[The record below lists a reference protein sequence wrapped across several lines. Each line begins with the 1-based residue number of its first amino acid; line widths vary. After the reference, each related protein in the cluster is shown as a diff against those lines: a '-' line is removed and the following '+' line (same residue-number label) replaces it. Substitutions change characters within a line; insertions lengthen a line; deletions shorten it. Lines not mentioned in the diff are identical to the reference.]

1 MIGQFSFVD
10 SLGIPHTAALNWGLK
25 WVSSERDLR
34 DLLND
39 QFRGQPGDSGP
50 EAGDIPGLE
59 LLHRAA
65 IAFKATNV
73 LILAQ
78 AVQQPTGTIN

>member
-1 MIGQFSFVD
+1 MIGQFTFID
-10 SLGIPHTAALNWGLK
+10 GAGIPHTAALDYGLK
-25 WVSSERDLR
+25 WISSERDLR

-50 EAGDIPGLE
+50 EAGNIPGLE

-65 IAFKATNV
+65 AAFKATNV

-78 AVQQPTGTIN
+78 AVQQPTGTVN